1 MTHPR
6 ATLVLLAIQDD
17 RLKVLV
23 QKTSEGVVRLPSGPA
38 DPEQDRDLAF
48 TCRRLSRDLVG
59 GVDYQMIP
67 IHTFSWSKETG
78 GLDVH
83 QVFAGL
89 ARSEGIPEDLPND
102 ALFLD
107 VDRLIFQYAPDG
119 TEWERRFLL
128 EERQV
133 GDLNLVYQNLK
144 ELAGR
149 SKYPAFLVPK
159 EFTMAELIR
168 AFELLTGQPIDQ
180 ASFRRKVESVNFLQE
195 VGERRGTSRRPA
207 KTYEMIGFELTL
219 RKFLTMQ
226 D

>member
-23 QKTSEGVVRLPSGPA
+23 QMTSDGTVRLPSGPA

-59 GVDYQMIP
+59 DLNYQMIP
-67 IHTFSWSKETG
+67 INTFSKASKSG
-78 GLDVH
+78 GFDVH
-83 QVFAGL
+83 QVWAGL
-89 ARSEGIPEDLPND
+89 ARPDEVPEDLPEGT
-102 ALFLD
+102 LF
-107 VDRLIFQYAPDG
+107 VDLRPLQFQYAPDG
-119 TEWERRFLL
+119 SEWERPFEL
-128 EERQV
+128 ERDQ
-133 GDLNLVYQNLK
+133 LHALTLTSSHLK

-149 SKYPAFLVPK
+149 SKYPAFLTPK

-168 AFELLTGQPIDQ
+168 AYELMSDEVIDQ
-180 ASFRRKVESVNFLQE
+180 ASFRRKIETVSYLEE
-195 VGERRGTSRRPA
+195 VGERRAPSRRPA
-207 KTYEMIGFELTL
+207 KTYRMVGFEFTL
-219 RKFLTMQ
+219 RKFLTMK

>member
-168 AFELLTGQPIDQ
+168 AFELLTGQAIDQ
-180 ASFRRKVESVNFLQE
+180 ASFRRKVESVNFLQV

-207 KTYEMIGFELTL
+207 KTYEMIGFDLTL